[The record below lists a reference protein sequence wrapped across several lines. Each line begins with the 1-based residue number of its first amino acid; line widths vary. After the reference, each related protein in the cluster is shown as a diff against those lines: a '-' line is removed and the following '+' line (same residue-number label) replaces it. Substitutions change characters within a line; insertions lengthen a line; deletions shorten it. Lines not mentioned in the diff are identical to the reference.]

1 MRERS
6 CGEARVLAVVY
17 GPLRADGALA
27 TFGV

>member
-1 MRERS
+1 MERS
-6 CGEARVLAVVY
+6 CGETRVLAVVY